1 MSTKEQILSDR
12 EKALQFDETKRTLKD
27 LEYENKILKAK
38 IEKIKSILQKEN
50 NLSVRQLSIK
60 THSQWRTINKALKT
74 IILLQSIYL

>member
-38 IEKIKSILQKEN
+38 IEKIKSILDDTMLQDCDVIARIEKEME
-50 NLSVRQLSIK
+50 
-60 THSQWRTINKALKT
+60 
-74 IILLQSIYL
+74 